1 MIVEELQHVPPG
13 KRTGPIIVCEYSQ
26 VPWRHNMFGVKW
38 RAIASAVGVPA
49 GVQNR
54 DSRAGGITEAAD
66 VGVPLE
72 LDPAAHASHSKI
84 STTARYSRGPV
95 GSKNEVARQRVA
107 GRGTNRNGGNER
119 Q

>member
-38 RAIASAVGVPA
+38 RAIESAVGVPA

-54 DSRAGGITEAAD
+54 DRRAGGITEAAD
-66 VGVPLE
+66 VGVPL
-72 LDPAAHASHSKI
+72 DSIRRHASHSKI
-84 STTARYSRGPV
+84 STTARYSRGHV